1 MNDRS
6 LAGHRNGSSN
16 NTNNNDDNKH
26 SYGTDRAMA
35 VTVAT
40 TTSAMAIFNVAK
52 L

>member
-6 LAGHRNGSSN
+6 LVGHRNGNS
-16 NTNNNDDNKH
+16 NNNDDTKH
-26 SYGTDRAMA
+26 SYGSYRAMA